1 MIRDFGINFKLVK
14 SHLEEKNTEDF
25 DFVKE
30 FKTEV
35 FKLLQ
40 TRDLQRTMTTSGTL
54 LLAKSDGAKLVYPLI
69 TSVLD
74 SVNSSDIKQFI
85 SFLTSIFHHYDKHN
99 SQKGTSG

>member
-1 MIRDFGINFKLVK
+1 MKG
-14 SHLEEKNTEDF
+14 HLEEKFSEDF

-35 FKLLQ
+35 FKLVQ
-40 TRDLQRTMTTSGTL
+40 TRDLQRTMTNSGTL

-74 SVNSSDIKQFI
+74 SVNSPDIKQFV
-85 SFLTSIFHHYDKHN
+85 SFLWGIFHHYDPQN
-99 SQKGTSG
+99 SQKGSSW